1 MESCRSTFPL
11 QRQRPAGARA
21 SKSFRTTRP
30 DMYANHVMFSFRT
43 TRATPKKT
51 ITRSCSAASLPR
63 ARSNVARSCQCLR
76 HEKAGPDAPCGLP
89 SARGGSSVTSRKAH
103 HPKRESGGRQ
113 RIPPH
118 TTVQGP
124 EFNQSGAEHLIASRA
139 VRCPLLFRV
148 PRSRYN
154 PDEIHRSDAQ
164 PSHASN
170 N

>member
-11 QRQRPAGARA
+11 QLQRPAGARA

-63 ARSNVARSCQCLR
+63 ARSNVARSCQSLR
-76 HEKAGPDAPCGLP
+76 HEKAERILRIALGARRIKRHFEEGSRPKKEVYNRRQVP
-89 SARGGSSVTSRKAH
+89 SR
-103 HPKRESGGRQ
+103 
-113 RIPPH
+113 
-118 TTVQGP
+118 TTVQDTD
-124 EFNQSGAEHLIASRA
+124 FDQSDSLHLIASRA

-148 PRSRYN
+148 PQSRYN
-154 PDEIHRSDAQ
+154 PNEIHRSDSR
-164 PSHASN
+164 PLHASKN
-170 N
+170 